1 MAREFELVLHS
12 LTQLVTQL
20 VSQCSLF
27 TVHYSLFTVHRSPFT
42 HSLTVTHFVDSFL
55 HFFISSQHRHCHFIF
70 HSSFIFLY
78 TRGHTHSFLRWFMV
92 TICTIVDS
100 THTEKSQTRNKT
112 KNKFSILLD
121 SASLISCT
129 KFQFHKKFF
138 RRQL

>member
-70 HSSFIFLY
+70 RHFVISSFRHFVIS
-78 TRGHTHSFLRWFMV
+78 SFL
-92 TICTIVDS
+92 S
-100 THTEKSQTRNKT
+100 
-112 KNKFSILLD
+112 LL
-121 SASLISCT
+121 AAC
-129 KFQFHKKFF
+129 
-138 RRQL
+138 

>member
-55 HFFISSQHRHCHFIF
+55 HFFISSFHRHCHFIF
-70 HSSFIFLY
+70 HSSFIF
-78 TRGHTHSFLRWFMV
+78 RHFVISSFRHFVISFFVGCLLSWHCRSLSLTVVSSVSGFWF
-92 TICTIVDS
+92 
-100 THTEKSQTRNKT
+100 
-112 KNKFSILLD
+112 LG
-121 SASLISCT
+121 
-129 KFQFHKKFF
+129 F
-138 RRQL
+138 RFLTDERSSFVPSFVPL